1 MTAGQVIRDVSLEA
15 QIDFMLTDEERALRE
30 EIRGFVADEIE
41 PLDFTDWE
49 WRDDPADRVPWR
61 VIEAAH
67 ERGLQDLTVPAEH
80 RGRPARPIALA
91 MAAEEVARGDV
102 GIAITLELLWRNVR
116 LIDGL
121 ATEVC
126 RERFFADYLDDP
138 HHLLALCLTEPEHGS
153 DYHVDYEGMRFGTTA
168 EPTGDGWSIT
178 GEKRFISCG
187 AEAKTHVVYAQSDPD
202 VSAQEGT
209 TAFLVPA
216 DADGVEITHHW
227 DKVGG
232 RLLNN
237 ATVRYDDVSVAEE
250 NVLGAVDAAKRRTGE
265 VLKIGQ
271 LNSGAIAL
279 GNARGA
285 VADAMGYAHERV
297 QGGRPIVEHQ
307 AIAHELAE
315 VSTQLEAARAFLWT
329 AALAVEHNG
338 DAYEPAYGQM
348 AKVFAGV
355 EGYDVARRSLEVFGG
370 LGVMLEN
377 DRPIQ
382 KRLRD
387 ASLYLHGDGTRN
399 AHNEVIADA
408 LQTEF
413 EAESPRTSGI

>member
-1 MTAGQVIRDVSLEA
+1 MPDGRDVRDVSLEA
-15 QIDFMLTDEERALRE
+15 QNDFMLTDGERTLRE
-30 EIRGFVADEIE
+30 EIRGFVADEID

-49 WRDDPADRVPWR
+49 WRDDPADRVPWG

-67 ERGLQDLTVPAEH
+67 ECGFQDLTVPAEY
-80 RGRPARPIALA
+80 GGPEARPIALA

-121 ATEVC
+121 ATEAC
-126 RERFFADYLDDP
+126 RDRFFADYLDDP

-153 DYHVDYEGMRFGTTA
+153 DYHVDYEGMRFATTA
-168 EPTGDGWSIT
+168 EPTDDGWSIS

-187 AEAKTHVVYAQSDPD
+187 AEAKTHVVYAQSDTD
-202 VSAQEGT
+202 VSAQAGT

-216 DADGVEITHHW
+216 DADGIEIAHRW

-237 ATVRYDDVSVAEE
+237 ATVRYDDVVVGEE
-250 NVLGAVDAAKRRTGE
+250 NVLGAVHEAKRRTGE

-271 LNSGAIAL
+271 LDSGAIAL

-285 VADAMGYAHERV
+285 VEDAFAYAHERV

-307 AIAHELAE
+307 AVAHELAE
-315 VSTQLEAARAFLWT
+315 VSTRLEAAQAFLWT

-338 DAYEPAYGQM
+338 EAYEPAYGQM

-355 EGYDVARRSLEVFGG
+355 EGYDVTRRALEVFGG

-399 AHNEVIADA
+399 AHNEVIAAA
-408 LQTEF
+408 LRDEF
-413 EAESPRTSGI
+413 PG